1 VGEERFEPIETWR
14 DRVEVWRSD
23 RRVVAGVLACIAI
36 AAAIAWWR
44 AGAAA
49 APPRP
54 SATSAS
60 PSSTARMATTTTGP
74 EHLVVDVVGAVRTP
88 GIVRVPSGARVV
100 DAIAAAGGAAA
111 DADLVR
117 LNLAAPLADGAR
129 VAVPAVGRP
138 PPALDPAA
146 VTGAPAPAGATGA
159 GAAAGPVNVNRA
171 TADELDKLPGVGP
184 ATAAAIVSDR
194 SAHGP
199 FATVDDLQRVRGI
212 GPSKLEQ
219 LRDLVTV

>member
-1 VGEERFEPIETWR
+1 MGEERFEPIETWR
-14 DRVEVWRSD
+14 DRVEAWRGD

-44 AGAAA
+44 AGAAS

-54 SATSAS
+54 SSASAS
-60 PSSTARMATTTTGP
+60 PSSTARMATTTTAP

-117 LNLAAPLADGAR
+117 LNLA
-129 VAVPAVGRP
+129 
-138 PPALDPAA
+138 
-146 VTGAPAPAGATGA
+146 
-159 GAAAGPVNVNRA
+159 
-171 TADELDKLPGVGP
+171 
-184 ATAAAIVSDR
+184 
-194 SAHGP
+194 
-199 FATVDDLQRVRGI
+199 
-212 GPSKLEQ
+212 
-219 LRDLVTV
+219 